1 MANQRYENSLS
12 RQNVIVPPEQVDRSL
27 KFLRHENGLD
37 VYRNNLTGQEVFIGR
52 PKIEGA

>member
-1 MANQRYENSLS
+1 LANQRYENSLS